1 MKKCF
6 IIYCFLI
13 LLLTSCKLLGIGGKS
28 VSKTAKQDS
37 GCPSDGRN
45 VGAEKLLSDNNKIKK
60 APKYAKDKTLIYQ

>member
-45 VGAEKLLSDNNKIKK
+45 VGAEKLLSDNNKVKK
-60 APKYAKDKTLIYQ
+60 VPKYAKDKTLIYQ